1 MTVPKKFLLG
11 IGVPLLCMIGS
22 AGCQGG
28 TGDAPSQTS
37 TSGIPRTQA
46 DFDQQI
52 AKAQAS
58 NLPADQKQKVID
70 SLTAQRNNAPVN

>member
-1 MTVPKKFLLG
+1 MARSKNFLFG
-11 IGVPLLCMIGS
+11 IGVSLLCMIGL
-22 AGCQGG
+22 AGCQAGAG
-28 TGDAPSQTS
+28 NAPSKTS

-58 NLPADQKQKVID
+58 KLPADQKQKVID
-70 SLTAQRNNAPVN
+70 SLTVQRNSAPLN